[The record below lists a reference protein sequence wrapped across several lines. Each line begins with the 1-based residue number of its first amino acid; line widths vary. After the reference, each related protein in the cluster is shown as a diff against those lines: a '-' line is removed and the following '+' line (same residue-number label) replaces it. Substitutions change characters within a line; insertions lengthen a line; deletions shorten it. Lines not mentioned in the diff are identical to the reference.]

1 MRGAWRDFLESLRS
15 SPGLGRLLS
24 VRLASQLTD
33 GVFQAALVGGV
44 LFNPERHADPLAVA
58 GGMAVLL
65 LPYSV
70 IGPFAGALLD
80 HWDRRAVLLY
90 ANLIR
95 GLMIAFVAIAIATGT
110 PDTVVLVGALA
121 VTGASRFVASGL
133 SAGLPH
139 VASQD
144 VIVATNALFTTLGGF
159 MLSVGAVLAMGVRLL
174 AGSDNTGSA
183 ITMIAAVVMSILA
196 AYLARGFPRL
206 QLGPDHPDDPGRSAV
221 HAVAV
226 GLQHGAIAVAG
237 CKPVAAALSA
247 IGAHRVV
254 FGINT
259 LMLLVL
265 ARHSGSGDGLDRV
278 GAVVGCTAAG
288 ALAAAFITPV
298 AVDRFGR
305 KATLITALAVGAVAE
320 LSLLSFSFV
329 VFCISAVVLGL
340 IGQVAKLCGDVSM
353 QVDIDDA
360 VRGQVFSVQDAV
372 FNIAYVAAIA
382 IAATTI
388 APDGR
393 TPALVVVAVVIY
405 LVGIAAVRF
414 VHPGRDELVGASHHA
429 AEHARHERE
438 QEKHSDSYLPNSGA
452 SAPKAASAIP
462 SPSESTST
470 VSKSPSP
477 SEST

>member
-1 MRGAWRDFLESLRS
+1 MRAAWRDLLDSLRR

-95 GLMIAFVAIAIATGT
+95 GLMITLVAVAIATGS
-110 PDTVVLVGALA
+110 PDSVVLVGALA

-159 MLSVGAVLAMGVRLL
+159 MLSVGAVIAMGVRLL
-174 AGSDNTGSA
+174 AGSGNSGSA
-183 ITMIAAVVMSILA
+183 VTMIAAVVIALGA
-196 AYLARGFPRL
+196 ALLARGFPRL
-206 QLGPDHPDDPGRSAV
+206 QLGPDRPDDPGRSAV

-226 GLQHGAIAVAG
+226 GLQHGAIAVAR
-237 CKPVAAALSA
+237 CRPVAAALSA

-265 ARHSGSGDGLDRV
+265 ARHMGSGDGLSQV
-278 GAVVGCTAAG
+278 GMVVACTAAG
-288 ALAAAFITPV
+288 ALVAAFVTPV

-305 KATLITALAVGAVAE
+305 KATLITALSVGVVAE
-320 LSLLSFSFV
+320 LSLLSFSLV
-329 VFCISAVVLGL
+329 VFCISAVILGL
-340 IGQVAKLCGDVSM
+340 VGQVAKLCGDVSM
-353 QVDIDDA
+353 QVDIDDT

-372 FNIAYVAAIA
+372 FNVAYVAAIA
-382 IAATTI
+382 IAASTV

-405 LVGIAAVRF
+405 LAGIAVVRL
-414 VHPGRDELVGASHHA
+414 VHPGRDELVGASQHA
-429 AEHARHERE
+429 IEHAHEDERE
-438 QEKHSDSYLPNSGA
+438 DQSRASESHLPNSGA
-452 SAPKAASAIP
+452 SAP
-462 SPSESTST
+462 
-470 VSKSPSP
+470 
-477 SEST
+477 